1 MFPPKAKG
9 ASSACSLPTGKD
21 IINSDMT
28 TLNPGP
34 QRGSRRCT
42 VYTCHEEQESSHVL
56 GQAFF
61 PEEAD
66 SGHDAATQ
74 QDSHRHAQEASGYS
88 S

>member
-1 MFPPKAKG
+1 
-9 ASSACSLPTGKD
+9 
-21 IINSDMT
+21 MT

-34 QRGSRRCT
+34 QRERVDG
-42 VYTCHEEQESSHVL
+42 VQYTCHEEQESSHVL

-66 SGHDAATQ
+66 GGHDAATQ
-74 QDSHRHAQEASGYS
+74 QDSHRHAQEASCYS